1 MSLGFDKSP
10 CQPDGIKKKSLK
22 LDLGS
27 ACINS
32 TGVMLQIL
40 AGKAFGQLFKAGVGG
55 VGCTAKARRKEEM
68 GQEAGDRRGLSFL
81 YDKTLISWLR
91 SRT

>member
-55 VGCTAKARRKEEM
+55 GGVHSKGKKER
-68 GQEAGDRRGLSFL
+68 GNGTGGWRQEGTELF
-81 YDKTLISWLR
+81 I
-91 SRT
+91 